1 MSLFTQ
7 LAHDHLV
14 LRTALGAMKAIAE
27 KERYTEFND
36 QLPRVVEFFQMF
48 MDEYHHHK
56 EERFVF
62 PLIQYASQEV
72 RDLLPD
78 LLGDHRRAKDLADSL
93 ASALQA
99 GDIRRFGQVALQLY
113 DHMDEHIGE
122 EDRDVWPALKSAVP
136 LKLSEAA
143 FIGANNFFDRQMG
156 VDFTARMEKFAM
168 ELKRNVDGGKVNSN

>member
-7 LAHDHLV
+7 LAHDHTV

-27 KERYTEFND
+27 KERQAEFID
-36 QLPRVVEFFQMF
+36 QLPRAVDFFQMF

-62 PLIQYASQEV
+62 PLIEHASQEV

-99 GDIRRFGQVALQLY
+99 GDMRRFGQVAVQLY

-122 EDRDVWPALKSAVP
+122 EDRDVWPALKIAVP
-136 LKLSEAA
+136 PKLAEAA
-143 FIGANNFFDRQMG
+143 FIDSNNYFDRQLG
-156 VDFTARMEKFAM
+156 TDFTARMERFAL
-168 ELKRNVDGGKVNSN
+168 ELKGKVGGS

>member
-7 LAHDHLV
+7 LAHDHTV
-14 LRTALGAMKAIAE
+14 LREVLGSLKAIVE
-27 KERYTEFND
+27 EGRQSEFMD
-36 QLPRVVEFFQMF
+36 MMPGAVDFFQRF

-62 PLIQYASQEV
+62 PLIEYTSQEV

-93 ASALQA
+93 ANALQSE
-99 GDIRRFGQVALQLY
+99 DIRRFGQVAVQLY

-122 EDRDVWPALKSAVP
+122 EDRDVWPALKAVVP
-136 LKLSEAA
+136 AKRAEAA
-143 FIGANNFFDRQMG
+143 FIDANNFFDRQLG
-156 VDFTARMEKFAM
+156 TDFTGKMEKFAL
-168 ELKRNVDGGKVNSN
+168 ELKAKVEGR

>member
-14 LRTALGAMKAIAE
+14 LRTTLGAMKSIAE
-27 KERYTEFND
+27 KERYSEFND
-36 QLPRVVEFFQMF
+36 QLPKAVEFFQMF

-62 PLIQYASQEV
+62 PLIEYTSKEV
-72 RDLLPD
+72 RDILPD

-99 GDIRRFGQVALQLY
+99 GDLRRFGQVSVQLY

-122 EDRDVWPALKSAVP
+122 EDRDVWPAMKIAVP
-136 LKLSEAA
+136 PKLSEAA
-143 FIGANNFFDRQMG
+143 FIDANNFFDRKMG
-156 VDFTARMEKFAM
+156 TDFILRMEKFAM
-168 ELKRNVDGGKVNSN
+168 ELKRKVDGG